1 MKTASRQRRSINRL
15 GAIGMTAA
23 LTMFGSGAMLRQ
35 CATAPRPPAVIGA
48 PMPIYGEMVA
58 LVNTYR
64 AQNGLGPVAENGQLD
79 LAAIDHSNDMA
90 QRQLLTHTGWDG
102 SNAGQR
108 IRANGYAARTWG
120 ENVAYG
126 QATVAA
132 AMTAWMNS
140 AGHRANIL
148 NPAFSDIGVAGVPAA
163 NGVIYWTMVL
173 AAP

>member
-1 MKTASRQRRSINRL
+1 MNKASRQRRSINRL

-23 LTMFGSGAMLRQ
+23 ITMFGGGAMLRQ
-35 CATAPRPPAVIGA
+35 CATAPRAPVVGA
-48 PMPIYGEMVA
+48 AMPIYGEMVA
-58 LVNTYR
+58 LVNSYR
-64 AQNGLGPVAENGQLD
+64 AQNGVGPVAENGQLD

-90 QRQLLTHTGWDG
+90 QRQVLTHTGWDG

-108 IRANGYAARTWG
+108 IRANGYSARAWG

-126 QATVAA
+126 QTTVAE
-132 AMTAWMNS
+132 AMAAWMNS

-148 NPAFSDIGVAGVPAA
+148 NPAFSDVGVAGVPAA